1 VAAYPTAKT
10 WRDAIRIYQ
19 TSSALDDNALLDT
32 MRLAQATGSLA
43 GESDYFRFANTLV
56 TKGFS
61 GEAKLVLEQGFA
73 AKSIDKSR
81 ATFSQLYA
89 LASTKAQ
96 GDRATLEASA
106 QSALAAATARQAMV
120 TAEAYYGYGDYQ
132 KSAELF
138 RAALGKQGVDK
149 DLANLRLGMA
159 LARAGDK
166 AGATAALN
174 AVGGAQAGVAKLW
187 LTYVSTAA

>member
-1 VAAYPTAKT
+1 
-10 WRDAIRIYQ
+10 
-19 TSSALDDNALLDT
+19 
-32 MRLAQATGSLA
+32 
-43 GESDYFRFANTLV
+43 
-56 TKGFS
+56 
-61 GEAKLVLEQGFA
+61 
-73 AKSIDKSR
+73 
-81 ATFSQLYA
+81 
-89 LASTKAQ
+89 
-96 GDRATLEASA
+96 
-106 QSALAAATARQAMV
+106 MV
-120 TAEAYYGYGDYQ
+120 TGEAYYGYGDYQ

-174 AVGGAQAGVAKLW
+174 AAGGAQAEVAKLW